1 MASIPSVS
9 RGTGVVPYGSAEIFP
24 KRSSLDGAV
33 VDAAFDDLYRQLKR
47 HFESLSLN
55 IAAVGCYF
63 ALVWQK
69 KTFLETAIDKIPL
82 HNM

>member
-9 RGTGVVPYGSAEIFP
+9 RGTGVIPYGSAEIFP
-24 KRSSLDGAV
+24 KRSSLDGAI